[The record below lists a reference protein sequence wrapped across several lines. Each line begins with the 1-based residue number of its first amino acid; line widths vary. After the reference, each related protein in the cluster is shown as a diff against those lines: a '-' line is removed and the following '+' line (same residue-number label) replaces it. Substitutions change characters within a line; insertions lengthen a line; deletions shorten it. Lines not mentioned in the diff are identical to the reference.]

1 MTISVHIYPNDGML
15 TELPDD
21 MENSSA
27 GNNQRLSLEENPSF
41 SHLRIERTGR
51 IVIARIDA
59 ALQRLDALVKKFAK
73 PDAQPLSDYAIS
85 REGIYEDHHGIRL

>member
-1 MTISVHIYPNDGML
+1 MGSPARRVMTISVHIYPNDGML
-15 TELPDD
+15 TELLDD

-27 GNNQRLSLEENPSF
+27 GNNQRLSLEEF
-41 SHLRIERTGR
+41 
-51 IVIARIDA
+51 DA

-85 REGIYEDHHGIRL
+85 REGIYEDHPKL

>member
-15 TELPDD
+15 TELLDD

-27 GNNQRLSLEENPSF
+27 GNNQRLSLEEF
-41 SHLRIERTGR
+41 
-51 IVIARIDA
+51 DA

-85 REGIYEDHHGIRL
+85 REGIYEDHPKL

>member
-1 MTISVHIYPNDGML
+1 MTISVHIYPNDSML

-27 GNNQRLSLEENPSF
+27 GNNQRLSHEEF
-41 SHLRIERTGR
+41 E
-51 IVIARIDA
+51 A

-73 PDAQPLSDYAIS
+73 SDAKPLSDYAMS
-85 REGIYEDHHGIRL
+85 RESIYEDHPKL

>member
-27 GNNQRLSLEENPSF
+27 GNNQRLSHEEF
-41 SHLRIERTGR
+41 E
-51 IVIARIDA
+51 A

-73 PDAQPLSDYAIS
+73 SDAKPLSDYAMS
-85 REGIYEDHHGIRL
+85 RESIYEDHPKL

>member
-1 MTISVHIYPNDGML
+1 MTISVHIYPDDGML

-27 GNNQRLSLEENPSF
+27 GNNQRLSHKEFE
-41 SHLRIERTGR
+41 
-51 IVIARIDA
+51 A

-73 PDAQPLSDYAIS
+73 PDAQPLSDYAMS
-85 REGIYEDHHGIRL
+85 REGIYEDHPKL